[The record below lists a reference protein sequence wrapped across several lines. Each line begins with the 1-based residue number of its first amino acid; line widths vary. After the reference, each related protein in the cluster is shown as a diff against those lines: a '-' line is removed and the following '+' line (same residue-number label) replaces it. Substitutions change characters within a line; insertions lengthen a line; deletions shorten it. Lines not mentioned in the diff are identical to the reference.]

1 VLSSPL
7 TAGGLVGAVVQ
18 PNIRDRAKPAKMKC
32 HRGLFA
38 IFIMDPF
45 LSFCKYFPLVHLDK
59 AIFPSVNNL
68 GVLLPLLNPLL
79 NLFRAGNTA
88 LGDLGAVN
96 DDAGGK
102 QYPLVNDG

>member
-1 VLSSPL
+1 MLSSPL
-7 TAGGLVGAVVQ
+7 AAGGLVGDVVQ

-38 IFIMDPF
+38 IFIVNLF
-45 LSFCKYFPLVHLDK
+45 LSFFKHFPSLVHLDK

-96 DDAGGK
+96 DDAGG
-102 QYPLVNDG
+102 